1 MSRLEILLIT
11 GIVCIVCATAF
22 FYVSQNPGM
31 LSFQESN
38 EVKAKRVLKRYFILV
53 DHCLNLSAKKAALSA
68 AALAVIQDLQR
79 YGFSPQ
85 SDEKLSKN
93 RKEFN
98 EIDAQHEHLCKGKD
112 DMSRSVRM
120 LEALVKIGDFDSA
133 APIADLVEKELPAG
147 F

>member
-22 FYVSQNPGM
+22 FFVSQNPGM

-38 EVKAKRVLKRYFILV
+38 EGKAKRILQRHFVLV
-53 DHCLNLSAKKAALSA
+53 DHCLKLSAKKAALSG
-68 AALAVIQDLQR
+68 AALAIVQDLQR

-85 SDEKLSKN
+85 SDEKMNNN

-98 EIDAQHEHLCKGKD
+98 EIDAQHERLCKGSD
-112 DMSRSVRM
+112 NMSRSVHM
-120 LEALVKIGDFDSA
+120 LETLVKIGDFDNA